1 MKQAKF
7 LFDNIKID
15 GKTDVTKVIRIFTAS
30 IDGWNAKK
38 FHLLCDGRGATLVLI
53 RSSDNHLAAG
63 FTSIPWTANEDG
75 TFVEDASASVFA
87 LTDTLQV
94 FKTKNPERAVRH
106 HIECGPIW

>member
-30 IDGWNAKK
+30 IDGWESEA
-38 FHLLCDGRGATLVLI
+38 FHSNCDGRGATLCLI

-75 TFVEDASASVFA
+75 TSVEDASASVFA

-94 FKTKNPERAVRH
+94 FKTNNPEYAVYH
-106 HIECGPIW
+106 SSDFGPRW